1 MSLLA
6 NREMTTSIE
15 EKQKVEIDCWRLSK
29 DESPDSDPL
38 YNLGETLHNPPDR
51 GQYSGGEG
59 LFS

>member
-1 MSLLA
+1 
-6 NREMTTSIE
+6 MTTSIE